1 MGKEVEED
9 EEEEGGEEISEAAST
24 SVIAVAACSDAA
36 VSRALHRC
44 GTSARDMIFSGGC
57 SLKRARSS
65 PV

>member
-1 MGKEVEED
+1 MGKG
-9 EEEEGGEEISEAAST
+9 EEEEEEEEISEDAST

-36 VSRALHRC
+36 ASRALHRC